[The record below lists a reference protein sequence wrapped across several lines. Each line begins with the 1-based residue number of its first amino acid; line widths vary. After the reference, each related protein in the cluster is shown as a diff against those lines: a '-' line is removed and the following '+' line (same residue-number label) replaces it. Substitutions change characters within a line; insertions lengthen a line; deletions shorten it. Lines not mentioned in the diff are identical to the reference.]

1 MCGVRRSASDVC
13 YASDVCLAAS
23 CGLTK
28 YIVKNRVKAV
38 FNYDKAKYD
47 DAKIKNFFS
56 KSPIKG
62 LFLIRLNFVLKF
74 FLKRVLTRGISCV
87 KI

>member
-1 MCGVRRSASDVC
+1 M
-13 YASDVCLAAS
+13 
-23 CGLTK
+23 
-28 YIVKNRVKAV
+28 

-56 KSPIKG
+56 KSPIKR
-62 LFLIRLNFVLKF
+62 LFLIRLKFVLKL
-74 FLKRVLTRGISCV
+74 FLKRVLTTGISCV